1 MRNTIKSR
9 SDGSDEKQ
17 RLKSPDGFGTVRHEG
32 KSALQ
37 FPVFRLTLTKRP
49 SRCARPSRHPR
60 KQKRGSGSR
69 PTGQGTNSPLPARQ
83 HSGARSRP
91 CRRGGRTPGRRESPP
106 GRGRAESAALGR
118 SGRAESRGAE
128 QTNARRS
135 RNPAAPPPPARSG
148 RNARGSTCTAA
159 PRLTSAASRPPPP
172 PPPPPHAG
180 PGRVAPAL
188 PRQSCDGAGGTSGT
202 GSAPA
207 PGRAG
212 PREGSGC
219 GLRPAGRPAHTSCTP
234 SAEGRRRAARERR
247 VLPARCRVLWR
258 GRRGPRFASLRGIPP
273 NKKGWQSRE
282 GWETAMMYPFRC
294 SFARGELLGGHIV
307 PVVLRALQYPG
318 RGL

>member
-148 RNARGSTCTAA
+148 RNARGSARTAA

-219 GLRPAGRPAHTSCTP
+219 GLRGGRPTH
-234 SAEGRRRAARERR
+234 
-247 VLPARCRVLWR
+247 PARPLLRDAD
-258 GRRGPRFASLRGIPP
+258 GPRASGGCSQPAAVCCGGVGGGHALLRCGEFLQI
-273 NKKGWQSRE
+273 KKGGKAEKVGKQ
-282 GWETAMMYPFRC
+282 P
-294 SFARGELLGGHIV
+294 
-307 PVVLRALQYPG
+307 
-318 RGL
+318 

>member
-1 MRNTIKSR
+1 M
-9 SDGSDEKQ
+9 
-17 RLKSPDGFGTVRHEG
+17 RHEG

-60 KQKRGSGSR
+60 KQKRGSGPR

-135 RNPAAPPPPARSG
+135 RNPAAPSPQRAEREGQRPHG
-148 RNARGSTCTAA
+148 
-159 PRLTSAASRPPPP
+159 RPPPHLGRVP
-172 PPPPPHAG
+172 ASSAAAAAAARWARARCAGAAASVLRRGGGHERNRQRACAG
-180 PGRVAPAL
+180 P
-188 PRQSCDGAGGTSGT
+188 SGAARGL
-202 GSAPA
+202 
-207 PGRAG
+207 
-212 PREGSGC
+212 

-258 GRRGPRFASLRGIPP
+258 GRRGSRFASLRGIPP